1 MKKTVTGICFGL
13 LLVAAGAFV
22 RAQAPN
28 QAHWPQWRGPFFNG
42 VARGDAPTIWSDT
55 SNIKWKADIPGRGH
69 STPVIWGD
77 KIFLTT
83 AIPTG
88 KPPAAPPATD
98 AAPVAGS
105 SSPPSAPP
113 GNPQSAPGGAQPG
126 GGQQQRGRR
135 PGGDT
140 GPQAEQKFDVLCL
153 DRKTGKLLWQRTAKV
168 AVPHEGYHRAYGSFA
183 SSSPVTDGKF
193 VYVSFGSRGIYC
205 YDFNGKLIWQKD
217 LGVQMRMRLAF
228 GEGSGTLLSGERLI
242 LLFDQEADSF
252 IVSLNKRT
260 GKELWRVPRDER
272 SSWSTPLAVEHAGRK
287 QVVVTG
293 TTKVRSYD
301 PENGKVLWE
310 SAGLGGNTIPV
321 PVDQNGVVYV
331 MSGFRDPKL
340 MAIKLGKE
348 GDLTGSDSILWSHTR
363 GLAYTTSP
371 VLHENKLYVVTDNGM
386 ISAFNATTGEPH
398 YAQVRLPKAA
408 NLKASPVGAN
418 GKLYLATEDGD
429 VIVLKMG
436 EKFEVIGTNTLEDQV
451 FIATPVIAGDEL
463 FLRGQ
468 NHLFCISQKK

>member
-1 MKKTVTGICFGL
+1 MKKVVTGVCFAL
-13 LLVAAGAFV
+13 LLAAAPLV
-22 RAQAPN
+22 SVQAQRPD

-42 VARGDAPTIWSDT
+42 MARGDAPTVWSDT
-55 SNIKWKADIPGRGH
+55 SNIKWKTAIPGRGY

-88 KPPAAPPATD
+88 KPAAAPPARD
-98 AAPVAGS
+98 AAPLAS
-105 SSPPSAPP
+105 APSAPS
-113 GNPQSAPGGAQPG
+113 GNQPPGGPSG
-126 GGQQQRGRR
+126 SGPQQRRGRG

-140 GPQAEQKFDVLCL
+140 GPQAEHKFDLLCL
-153 DRKTGKLLWQRTAKV
+153 DRKTGKVLWQRTAKV

-183 SSSPVTDGKF
+183 SSSPVTDGKY

-217 LGVQMRMRLAF
+217 LGVQMRMRLSF
-228 GEGSGTLLSGERLI
+228 GEGSGPLLFGNRLF
-242 LLFDQEADSF
+242 LVFDQEAESF
-252 IVSLNKRT
+252 IVSLDKRT

-272 SSWSTPLAVEHAGRK
+272 SSWSTPLAVDHAGRK
-287 QVVVTG
+287 QIVVTG
-293 TTKVRSYD
+293 TTRVRSYD

-310 SAGLGGNTIPV
+310 AAGLGANAIPV
-321 PVDQNGVVYV
+321 PVYQDGVVYV
-331 MSGFRDPKL
+331 MSGFRDPRL

-348 GDLTGSDSILWSHTR
+348 GDLSGTDAIVWSHTR

-371 VLHENKLYVVTDNGM
+371 VLYDNKLYVVTDNGM
-386 ISAFNATTGEPH
+386 ISVFNGATGDPH
-398 YAQVRLPKAA
+398 YAQQRLPKAY

-429 VIVLKMG
+429 VVVLRMG
-436 EKFEVIGTNTLEDQV
+436 EKFEVVGTNTLEDQV
-451 FIATPVIAGDEL
+451 FIATPVIAGGEL

-468 NHLFCISQKK
+468 NHLFCISQEK